1 MNPTAANRTALLVPD
16 RRPGG
21 PLVELREVAVAARDA
36 AEILIEGVDWSVEA
50 GEFWLVAGLPGCGK
64 SQLLQTAAGLLPPA
78 RGRCRLFGREV
89 AELAEAEYLP
99 LRHRIGFV
107 FPDGGRL
114 FNQLTV
120 AQNVGLPLC
129 YLRDCPLDQVAEPI
143 TRLLDQT
150 GLLAFANAY
159 PAMLSRSFRQ
169 RVAVARALA
178 LEPDLLFL
186 DNPLSGLDAGQ
197 ARWWLEFVAGLVR
210 RGAASE
216 GHPRTVVAAV
226 DDLRPWLGLAR
237 HVGLIQDRQWRRVDD
252 LAAAVRAGDSRL
264 RDLLAEPGPPG

>member
-1 MNPTAANRTALLVPD
+1 VNPTVASRPVPAGPD
-16 RRPGG
+16 RRPAG
-21 PLVELREVAVAARDA
+21 PLVELCAVAVAARDA
-36 AEILIEGVDWSVEA
+36 AEILIEGMDWSVEA

-89 AELAEAEYLP
+89 AGLAEAEYLP

-114 FNQLTV
+114 FHQLTV

-129 YLRDCPLDQVAEPI
+129 YLHNCTLEQVAEPI

-150 GLLAFANAY
+150 GLLACANAY
-159 PAMLSRSFRQ
+159 PAGLSRSFRQ

-178 LEPDLLFL
+178 LAPDVLFL
-186 DNPLSGLDAGQ
+186 DNPLNGLDAGQ

-210 RGAASE
+210 RGTTAE
-216 GHPRTVVAAV
+216 GRPRTVVAAV
-226 DDLRPWLGLAR
+226 DELRPWLGLAR
-237 HVGLIQDRQWRRVDD
+237 HVGLIQDRRWRRVDD
-252 LAAAVRAGDSRL
+252 LAAAVRAGEPWL